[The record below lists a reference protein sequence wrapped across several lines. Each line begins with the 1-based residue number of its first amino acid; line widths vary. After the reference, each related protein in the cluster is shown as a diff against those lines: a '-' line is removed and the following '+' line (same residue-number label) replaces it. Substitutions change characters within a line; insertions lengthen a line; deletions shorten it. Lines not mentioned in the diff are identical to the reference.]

1 MNKNDQDLD
10 SMFDK
15 DQSEVL
21 QSIKL
26 SRILLPVFL
35 GLAVVIILL
44 YRSFDIEEF
53 KNITWDRHILI
64 WITVAIIFLF
74 LRHCAYAYRIYT
86 LSDKKF
92 SWWKCIELIFIW
104 EFSSAVSPTSV
115 GGLAAAFFV
124 LAQEKLSTAR
134 TATIVTYTIVLD
146 TLFFVVTLPFWLAI
160 LGFSIIRPN
169 IESFGDFDALGYTF
183 LLAYLGMAAYGF
195 LFYWGLFQQPKKIKQ
210 FLAWITKLK
219 PLRRFNEKAKSLG
232 DDIMIASEEMRS
244 KDKLFH
250 TKAFLST
257 FLAWTFRFTILSSLI
272 IAFTPISIDF
282 QTQFALFARLE
293 TMFVIIAFSPTPGG
307 AGVIEALFSSFFTDY
322 MEKGTQTLVISFIWR
337 MITYYSYLII
347 GAFIIPNWLRKVIN
361 ERKKKRIQQ
370 RNSN

>member
-1 MNKNDQDLD
+1 MNKNDHDLD
-10 SMFDK
+10 EVFDK
-15 DQSEVL
+15 DQAEVL

-26 SRILLPVFL
+26 NRILLPIFL
-35 GLAVVIILL
+35 GLAVVIFLL
-44 YRSFDIEEF
+44 YRSFDINEF
-53 KNITWDRHILI
+53 RDIRWDRHILL
-64 WITVAIIFLF
+64 WISIAIAFLV

-92 SWWKCIELIFIW
+92 SWWKCVELIFIW

-115 GGLAAAFFV
+115 GGSAVAFFV
-124 LAQEKLSTAR
+124 LAQEKLSTAK

-146 TLFFVVTLPFWLAI
+146 TLFFVITLPIWLAI

-169 IESFGDFDALGYTF
+169 MTSFSDLDALGYTF
-183 LLAYLGMAAYGF
+183 LFAYIAMAAYGF

-210 FLAWITKLK
+210 FLSWITKLR
-219 PLRRFNEKAKSLG
+219 PLRRFNTKAKSLG
-232 DDIMIASEEMRS
+232 DDIMIASQEMRS
-244 KDKLFH
+244 KDWGFH
-250 TKAFLST
+250 IKAFLST

-322 MEKGTQTLVISFIWR
+322 LEQGTQTLVISFIWR

-347 GAFIIPNWLRKVIN
+347 GAFIIPNWIRKIIN
-361 ERKKKRIQQ
+361 ERKKKRIQK
-370 RNSN
+370 RKSI